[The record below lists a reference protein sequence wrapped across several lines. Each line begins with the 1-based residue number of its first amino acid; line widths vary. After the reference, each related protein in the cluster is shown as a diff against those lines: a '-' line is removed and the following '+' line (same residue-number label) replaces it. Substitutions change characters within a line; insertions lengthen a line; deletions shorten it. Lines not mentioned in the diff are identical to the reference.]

1 MLDTTTSICAYDA
14 MASHIWREFFTLERQ
29 QRGLTGDLLY
39 PLARRSTTHFANF
52 TDKLLNTYYYFFNS
66 FLLYK
71 QVTALQSATIKH
83 IVGVAVL
90 SFVHPI
96 LWMYCRPT
104 IAAIVLHGQLCGN
117 YESHC
122 EGHGRRTACTV
133 QPFCGARPT
142 QPSTLRKT
150 AR

>member
-1 MLDTTTSICAYDA
+1 
-14 MASHIWREFFTLERQ
+14 MASHIWREFFTFNFQVGKTTTRI
-29 QRGLTGDLLY
+29 D
-39 PLARRSTTHFANF
+39 RRFALSACAAVHYTTHFANF